1 MTLWIVLGVA
11 VAIASQ
17 LMRARDYGITV
28 GQGTPGA
35 ADAITDVGGVTVG
48 HTTLPGGSVGRDG
61 VTAHALSG
69 ERVAQAL
76 AKYGRPAAGPTP

>member
-17 LMRARDYGITV
+17 LMRARLRDHGW
-28 GQGTPGA
+28 PGNA
-35 ADAITDVGGVTVG
+35 GRGNAITDVAGVTVG

>member
-35 ADAITDVGGVTVG
+35 ANAITDVAGVTVG
-48 HTTLPGGSVGRDG
+48 HTTLPGGSIGRDG
-61 VTAHALSG
+61 VTAHALPG

-76 AKYGRPAAGPTP
+76 AKYGRPAEGVTP